1 VGRGRIRPLAAASL
15 FTIMAMV
22 AACSTPPTADE
33 EQPVA
38 GSGEEGEEVET
49 VDPETAE
56 EAADADSAQSALDEV
71 TAELEGLDPDARR
84 ARLIELAMEEGGE
97 VSFYGSTNI
106 DDIGPVIDAFEDDTG
121 ISISHYRAGAST
133 VMNRILQ
140 EADAGFAGSDV
151 VQINGPEMLVLSGED
166 LLLTLDTP
174 IAEDIVE
181 AGRFDD
187 WLAPYVNAFI
197 VGWNTNRVSPEEAPT
212 TYEEAFS
219 NFSGTL
225 AMDVDDFDWFA
236 TLVDEYFVGELGMS
250 EEEAVELFKE
260 AASGASVI
268 RGHSLGAELVVAGE
282 YDVHV
287 SLYHH
292 HTARHADGPMD
303 WQPAIEPVVVRPNG
317 VGIVSTTTRPASSLL
332 LVEYM
337 LTDGQQYLADVG
349 RTPGSTAIEAGLPS
363 DIRTIGVDLLKLE
376 EEREKWEGL
385 YEEVVRESGSA
396 VRE

>member
-1 VGRGRIRPLAAASL
+1 MRSTAWASLVLALSLILAA
-15 FTIMAMV
+15 
-22 AACSTPPTADE
+22 CGGGPPGADE
-33 EQPVA
+33 TGPVA
-38 GSGEEGEEVET
+38 GSGEEADEP
-49 VDPETAE
+49 VDAENAE
-56 EAADADSAQSALDEV
+56 EAVDADEAQAALDEV
-71 TAELEGLDPDARR
+71 EAELEGLDDDARR
-84 ARLIELAMEEGGE
+84 ERLIELAMEEGGE

-106 DDIGPVIDAFEDDTG
+106 DDIGPVIDGFEEDTE
-121 ISISHYRAGAST
+121 IAVSHYRAGAST

-151 VQINGPEMLVLSGED
+151 VQINGPEMLILSGED
-166 LLLTLDTP
+166 LLLDLNTP

-197 VGWNTNRVSPEEAPT
+197 VGWNTDLVSEDEAPS
-212 TYEEAFS
+212 TYEEAFN

-236 TLVDEYFVGELGMS
+236 TLVDQYFVAEQGMT
-250 EEEAVELFKE
+250 EEEAVDLFKE
-260 AASGASVI
+260 AARGASVI

-282 YDVHV
+282 YDVHA

-303 WQPAIEPVVVRPNG
+303 WQPPIEPVVVRPNG

-332 LVEYM
+332 FLEYM
-337 LTDGQQYLADVG
+337 LTEGQELLAEVG
-349 RTPGSTAIEAGLPS
+349 RTPGITTIDAGLPN
-363 DIRTIGVDLLKLE
+363 DIETIGVDLLKLE

>member
-1 VGRGRIRPLAAASL
+1 MRLTVWAGLALVLSLILAA
-15 FTIMAMV
+15 
-22 AACSTPPTADE
+22 CGGGPPTADE
-33 EQPVA
+33 TGPAV
-38 GSGEEGEEVET
+38 GSGDDADAA
-49 VDPETAE
+49 VDPEHAE
-56 EAADADSAQSALDEV
+56 EAVGADEAQAALDDVE
-71 TAELEGLDPDARR
+71 AELDGLDADARR
-84 ARLIELAMEEGGE
+84 ERLIELAMEEGGE

-106 DDIGPVIDAFEDDTG
+106 DDIGPVIDAFEEDTE
-121 ISISHYRAGAST
+121 IAVSHYRAGAST

-151 VQINGPEMLVLSGED
+151 VQINGPEMLILSGED
-166 LLLTLDTP
+166 LLLDLNTP
-174 IAEDIVE
+174 LADDIVE

-197 VGWNTNRVSPEEAPT
+197 VGWNSDLVSEDEAPT

-236 TLVDEYFVGELGMS
+236 TLVDEYFIAEQGMT
-250 EEEAVELFKE
+250 EEEAVELFKD
-260 AASGASVI
+260 AARGASVI

-292 HTARHADGPMD
+292 HTARHADGPLG
-303 WQPAIEPVVVRPNG
+303 WQPAVEPVVVRPNG
-317 VGIVSTTTRPASSLL
+317 VGIVSTTTRPAASLL
-332 LVEYM
+332 FLEYM
-337 LTDGQQYLADVG
+337 LSEGQELLAEVG
-349 RTPGSTAIEAGLPS
+349 RTPGVTTIDAGLPA
-363 DIRTIGVDLLKLE
+363 DIETLGVDLLKLE
-376 EEREKWEGL
+376 DEREKWEGL

-396 VRE
+396 IRE

>member
-1 VGRGRIRPLAAASL
+1 MRSTVWASL
-15 FTIMAMV
+15 MLVLGLILT
-22 AACSTPPTADE
+22 ACGGGPPTTAE
-33 EQPVA
+33 PAE
-38 GSGEEGEEVET
+38 SGDEGEET
-49 VDPETAE
+49 VDPDTAE
-56 EAADADSAQSALDEV
+56 EAVDAENSQAALDDV
-71 TAELEGLDPDARR
+71 VAELDGLDPDARR
-84 ARLIELAMEEGGE
+84 ERLIELAMDEGGE

-106 DDIGPVIDAFEDDTG
+106 DDIGPVIDAFEEDTE
-121 ISISHYRAGAST
+121 ISVSHYRAGAST

-140 EADAGFAGSDV
+140 ESDAGFAGSDV

-166 LLLTLDTP
+166 LLLGLDTP

-197 VGWNTNRVSPEEAPT
+197 VGWNTDLVSEGEAPT

-236 TLVDEYFVGELGMS
+236 TLVDEYFVGEQGMT

-282 YDVHV
+282 YDAHV

-292 HTARHADGPMD
+292 HTARHAEGPLG
-303 WQPAIEPVVVRPNG
+303 WQPPVEPVVVRPNG
-317 VGIVSTTTRPASSLL
+317 VGIVSTTSRPAASLL
-332 LVEYM
+332 FLEFM
-337 LTDGQQYLADVG
+337 LTDGQELLAEVG
-349 RTPGSTAIEAGLPS
+349 RTPGSTKIDAGLPA
-363 DIRTIGVDLLKLE
+363 DVRTIGVDLLKLE